1 MNRLLKCFVLLLFF
15 NTEVIYPQTKFNKET
30 METDK
35 TDTIQVLEVT
45 RRLTELMIDRNT
57 VAISKIVDTNFTL
70 THITG
75 YVQSK
80 AEWFAE
86 IESERMKYYS
96 YQEVKTTV
104 NIDGHKAIFVGQN
117 LLDARIW
124 GSRNKWRLQQTM
136 QLEKRNG
143 KWIILQSVATT
154 F

>member
-1 MNRLLKCFVLLLFF
+1 
-15 NTEVIYPQTKFNKET
+15 
-30 METDK
+30 
-35 TDTIQVLEVT
+35 
-45 RRLTELMIDRNT
+45 MIDRNT

-80 AEWFAE
+80 AEWFSE

-104 NIDGHKAIFVGQN
+104 NIDGNKAVFVGQN